1 MLKQNFKL
9 GNNIYPEDMIQEA
22 IRAFEGYNISYSEWI
37 LSIEDENTQEVFDEF
52 SNYCIALFNENSN

>member
-22 IRAFEGYNISYSEWI
+22 IRAFEGYNISYSE
-37 LSIEDENTQEVFDEF
+37 
-52 SNYCIALFNENSN
+52 